1 MGRHYASG
9 MPRAAAC
16 AVWYVTARA
25 VRHPCYTYMY
35 VYVHTYCQKVSSNK
49 PFYKERLIRSCVR
62 VILTT
67 LAQVRACSLCVSR
80 V

>member
-1 MGRHYASG
+1 

-35 VYVHTYCQKVSSNK
+35 VYIPTYCQTVSSNK
-49 PFYKERLIRSCVR
+49 LFYKERLIRSCVR
-62 VILTT
+62 VIY
-67 LAQVRACSLCVSR
+67 VEMSLFELVF
-80 V
+80 